1 MNWSR
6 FPRFSRRQPRSI
18 APVFFLVVAAAAV
31 LTTGATPPS
40 PGTPQEE
47 LGRLL
52 FWDPVLS
59 GPMDVSCAT
68 CHHPDFAYADGRALS
83 LGPGA
88 VGLGPDR
95 VDLSGGVI
103 PVAQRNSPTLL
114 NVAYNGLD
122 RQRRRRRGGPRF
134 TPLPADLETV
144 NQERAP
150 MFWDR
155 RARSLE
161 TQALLPLAIRE
172 EMRGDAYPEEV
183 AVDSVV
189 ARLRAIPEYVSLF
202 REVYGEETSIDATQ
216 IAGTIAAFE
225 RTLIA
230 RNSPFDRFLAG
241 DVDALTTQQR
251 RGLDEFNEA
260 DCSDCHRG
268 PMLSDF
274 NMHAEGVA
282 ENPLLAEPD
291 AGDGPLPLPHPDTPQ
306 RRRHRALHAQRHDR
320 DAGGGARGGLGRST
334 NPTAAPRT
342 PTCPTGAGGAATTTR
357 RRRRSGHARQAI
369 GTVSRRGRHDGAAA
383 GGHHRLP
390 GGPYRSRLRPHDPGA
405 GAERPDA
412 RREHLD
418 RGGHESLAA
427 ANGASPVSP
436 HPHRPI
442 HQHINSELSPY
453 HQ

>member
-1 MNWSR
+1 MKLSR
-6 FPRFSRRQPRSI
+6 LARFSRRQPSTI
-18 APVFFLVVAAAAV
+18 AFACFLVVAATAF
-31 LTTGATPPS
+31 LTTASTRPS
-40 PGTPQEE
+40 PGDPEEE

-95 VDLSGGVI
+95 VDLAGGVI

-122 RQRRRRRGGPRF
+122 RQRRRRRGPRF

-144 NQERAP
+144 NSERAP

-161 TQALLPLAIRE
+161 TQALLPLTIRE

-183 AVDSVV
+183 AVDSVL
-189 ARLRAIPEYVSLF
+189 ARLREIPEYVNLF
-202 REVYGEETSIDATQ
+202 REVYGEETSIEATQ
-216 IAGTIAAFE
+216 VAQAIAAFE

-230 RNSPFDRFLAG
+230 GNSPFDRFLAG
-241 DVDALTTQQR
+241 DEDALTTQQR

-282 ENPLLAEPD
+282 ENPLLAVPD
-291 AGDGPLPLPHPDTPQ
+291 AGDG
-306 RRRHRALHAQRHDR
+306 RFRF
-320 DAGGGARGGLGRST
+320 
-334 NPTAAPRT
+334 RT
-342 PTCPTGAGGAATTTR
+342 PTLRNVAVTAPYMHNGMIGTLEEVLEFYDRGRSENPNVSNR
-357 RRRRSGHARQAI
+357 RRRRGDDDRRDEAPATPGRLSGRFRGVDDMTVQQQEDIIAFLEALTDPDFDRTIPARVPS
-369 GTVSRRGRHDGAAA
+369 G
-383 GGHHRLP
+383 LPP
-390 GGPYRSRLRPHDPGA
+390 GGSIST
-405 GAERPDA
+405 AEGTNR
-412 RREHLD
+412 
-418 RGGHESLAA
+418 
-427 ANGASPVSP
+427 
-436 HPHRPI
+436 
-442 HQHINSELSPY
+442 
-453 HQ
+453 

>member
-1 MNWSR
+1 MNRSR
-6 FPRFSRRQPRSI
+6 FPRLSRRRP
-18 APVFFLVVAAAAV
+18 ATVALAGCLVLASGAA
-31 LTTGATPPS
+31 LTTASTRPAPPV
-40 PGTPQEE
+40 PEEE

-88 VGLGPDR
+88 AGLGPDR
-95 VDLSGGVI
+95 VDVSDGSI

-144 NQERAP
+144 NSERAP

-161 TQALLPLAIRE
+161 TQALLPLTIRE

-216 IAGTIAAFE
+216 IAAAIAAFE
-225 RTLIA
+225 RTLVA
-230 RNSPFDRFLAG
+230 RNSPFDQFLAG
-241 DVDALTTQQR
+241 DEDALTTQQR

-291 AGDGPLPLPHPDTPQ
+291 AGDG
-306 RRRHRALHAQRHDR
+306 RFRF
-320 DAGGGARGGLGRST
+320 
-334 NPTAAPRT
+334 RT
-342 PTCPTGAGGAATTTR
+342 PTLRNVAITAPYMHNGMIGTLEEVLAFYDRGRSENPNVSNR
-357 RRRRSGHARQAI
+357 RRRRGDGDRDDVPATPGRLSGRFRGVDDMTVQQQEDIIAFLEALTDPDFDRTIPARVPSGLA
-369 GTVSRRGRHDGAAA
+369 
-383 GGHHRLP
+383 P
-390 GGPYRSRLRPHDPGA
+390 GGTISA
-405 GAERPDA
+405 AEVTNR
-412 RREHLD
+412 
-418 RGGHESLAA
+418 
-427 ANGASPVSP
+427 
-436 HPHRPI
+436 
-442 HQHINSELSPY
+442 
-453 HQ
+453 

>member
-1 MNWSR
+1 MNWFR
-6 FPRFSRRQPRSI
+6 FAGISRRRPGAI
-18 APVFFLVVAAAAV
+18 VFAGCLVVAAVAA
-31 LTTGATPPS
+31 LTTASTRPS
-40 PGTPQEE
+40 PAIPEEE

-95 VDLSGGVI
+95 IDTADGAI

-134 TPLPADLETV
+134 TPLPADFESV
-144 NQERAP
+144 NAERAP

-161 TQALLPLAIRE
+161 TQALLPLTIRE
-172 EMRGDAYPEEV
+172 EMRGDAYPEEA

-202 REVYGEETSIDATQ
+202 RDVYGAGTSIDATQ
-216 IAGTIAAFE
+216 IAGAIAAFE
-225 RTLIA
+225 RTLVT

-241 DVDALTTQQR
+241 EEGALTTQQR

-291 AGDGPLPLPHPDTPQ
+291 AGDG
-306 RRRHRALHAQRHDR
+306 RFRF
-320 DAGGGARGGLGRST
+320 
-334 NPTAAPRT
+334 RT
-342 PTCPTGAGGAATTTR
+342 PTLRNVAVTAPYMHNGMLGTLEEVLAFYDRGRSENPNVSNR
-357 RRRRSGHARQAI
+357 RRRRGDNDRRDETPATPGRLSGRFR
-369 GTVSRRGRHDGAAA
+369 GVDDMTVQQQEDIIAFLEALTDPDFDRTIPA
-383 GGHHRLP
+383 RLP
-390 GGPYRSRLRPHDPGA
+390 SGLPPGGNISTADVTNR
-405 GAERPDA
+405 
-412 RREHLD
+412 
-418 RGGHESLAA
+418 
-427 ANGASPVSP
+427 
-436 HPHRPI
+436 
-442 HQHINSELSPY
+442 
-453 HQ
+453 

>member
-6 FPRFSRRQPRSI
+6 LPGFSRHQPRAI
-18 APVFFLVVAAAAV
+18 ALACFLLVAVAAV
-31 LTTGATPPS
+31 LTAASAPPP
-40 PGTPQEE
+40 PGDPQEE

-95 VDLSGGVI
+95 VDLAGGVI

-122 RQRRRRRGGPRF
+122 RQRRRRRGPRF

-144 NQERAP
+144 NSERAP

-161 TQALLPLAIRE
+161 TQALLPLTIRE

-183 AVDSVV
+183 AVDSVL
-189 ARLRAIPEYVSLF
+189 ARLREIPEYVNLF

-216 IAGTIAAFE
+216 VAQAIAAFE
-225 RTLIA
+225 RTLVA
-230 RNSPFDRFLAG
+230 GNSPFDRFLAG
-241 DVDALTTQQR
+241 DEDALTTQQR

-291 AGDGPLPLPHPDTPQ
+291 AGDG
-306 RRRHRALHAQRHDR
+306 RFRF
-320 DAGGGARGGLGRST
+320 
-334 NPTAAPRT
+334 RT
-342 PTCPTGAGGAATTTR
+342 PTLRNVAVTAPYMHNGMIGTLEEVLEFYDRGRSENPNVSNR
-357 RRRRSGHARQAI
+357 RRRRGDDDRRDEAPATPGRLSGRFRGVDDMTVQQQEDIIAFLEALTDPDFDRTIPARVPS
-369 GTVSRRGRHDGAAA
+369 G
-383 GGHHRLP
+383 LPP
-390 GGPYRSRLRPHDPGA
+390 GGSIST
-405 GAERPDA
+405 AEGTNR
-412 RREHLD
+412 
-418 RGGHESLAA
+418 
-427 ANGASPVSP
+427 
-436 HPHRPI
+436 
-442 HQHINSELSPY
+442 
-453 HQ
+453 

>member
-1 MNWSR
+1 MNRSR
-6 FPRFSRRQPRSI
+6 FPRLSRHRPGTI
-18 APVFFLVVAAAAV
+18 ALAGCVVLAGVAA
-31 LTTGATPPS
+31 LTTASTRPAPPI
-40 PGTPQEE
+40 PEEE

-59 GPMDVSCAT
+59 GPLDVSCAT

-95 VDLSGGVI
+95 VDLGDGAI

-144 NQERAP
+144 NSERAP

-161 TQALLPLAIRE
+161 TQALLPLTIRE

-189 ARLRAIPEYVSLF
+189 ARLRTIPEYVSLF

-216 IAGTIAAFE
+216 VAGAIAAFE
-225 RTLIA
+225 RTLVA

-241 DVDALTTQQR
+241 DEDALTVQQR
-251 RGLDEFNEA
+251 RGLDEFNQA

-291 AGDGPLPLPHPDTPQ
+291 AGDG
-306 RRRHRALHAQRHDR
+306 RFRF
-320 DAGGGARGGLGRST
+320 
-334 NPTAAPRT
+334 RT
-342 PTCPTGAGGAATTTR
+342 PTLRNVAVTAPYMHNGMIGTLEEVLAFYDRGRSENPNVSNR
-357 RRRRSGHARQAI
+357 RRRRGDDDRRDDVPRTPGRLSGRFRGVDDMTVQQQEDIIAFLEALTDPDFDRTIPARVPS
-369 GTVSRRGRHDGAAA
+369 GLT
-383 GGHHRLP
+383 P
-390 GGPYRSRLRPHDPGA
+390 GGNISMAEVTSR
-405 GAERPDA
+405 
-412 RREHLD
+412 
-418 RGGHESLAA
+418 
-427 ANGASPVSP
+427 
-436 HPHRPI
+436 
-442 HQHINSELSPY
+442 
-453 HQ
+453 

>member
-1 MNWSR
+1 MRW
-6 FPRFSRRQPRSI
+6 PGCPEGRRW
-18 APVFFLVVAAAAV
+18 VAALVPGFIVAATAV
-31 LTTGATPPS
+31 LTTASTRPS
-40 PGTPQEE
+40 APIPQEE

-95 VDLSGGVI
+95 IGLNGGAI

-114 NVAYNGLD
+114 NVAFNGLD
-122 RQRRRRRGGPRF
+122 RRPRRPRGGPRF
-134 TPLPADLETV
+134 MPLPADLETV
-144 NQERAP
+144 DPDRAP

-155 RARSLE
+155 RERGLE
-161 TQALLPLAIRE
+161 AQALLPLTIRE

-189 ARLRAIPEYVSLF
+189 ARLRAIPEYLSLF
-202 REVYGEETSIDATQ
+202 RKVYGEDAAIDATQ
-216 IAGTIAAFE
+216 VAQAIAAFE
-225 RTLIA
+225 RTLVT
-230 RNSPFDRFLAG
+230 RDSPFDRFLAG
-241 DVDALTTQQR
+241 DEDALTTQQR

-291 AGDGPLPLPHPDTPQ
+291 AGDGRFRFRTPSLRNVAVTAPYMHNGMLGTLEEVLAFYDRGRSENPNVSNRP
-306 RRRHRALHAQRHDR
+306 RRRGDDDRRDETPATPGRLSGRFRGVDDMTNQQMEDIIAFLEALTDPDFDR
-320 DAGGGARGGLGRST
+320 TIPERVPSGLT
-334 NPTAAPRT
+334 
-342 PTCPTGAGGAATTTR
+342 
-357 RRRRSGHARQAI
+357 
-369 GTVSRRGRHDGAAA
+369 
-383 GGHHRLP
+383 P
-390 GGPYRSRLRPHDPGA
+390 GGSIST
-405 GAERPDA
+405 AEVTNRQPDG
-412 RREHLD
+412 RQDLNTKFTPISTVKL
-418 RGGHESLAA
+418 SLC
-427 ANGASPVSP
+427 
-436 HPHRPI
+436 HH
-442 HQHINSELSPY
+442 
-453 HQ
+453 

>member
-6 FPRFSRRQPRSI
+6 FPRPCRRQPRPI
-18 APVFFLVVAAAAV
+18 ALSFFLALAVAAV
-31 LTTGATPPS
+31 LTTASTSPS

-88 VGLGPDR
+88 VGLGPGR
-95 VDLSGGVI
+95 VDLAGGVI

-122 RQRRRRRGGPRF
+122 RQRRRRRGPRF

-144 NQERAP
+144 NSERAP

-161 TQALLPLAIRE
+161 TQALLPLTIRE

-202 REVYGEETSIDATQ
+202 RAVYGEETSIDATQ
-216 IAGTIAAFE
+216 VAQAIAAFE

-230 RNSPFDRFLAG
+230 GNSPFDRFLAG
-241 DVDALTTQQR
+241 DEDALTTQQR

-291 AGDGPLPLPHPDTPQ
+291 AGDG
-306 RRRHRALHAQRHDR
+306 RFRF
-320 DAGGGARGGLGRST
+320 
-334 NPTAAPRT
+334 RT
-342 PTCPTGAGGAATTTR
+342 PTLRNVAVTPPYMHNGMIGTLEEVLEFYDRGRSENPNVSNR
-357 RRRRSGHARQAI
+357 RRRRGDDDRRDEALATPGRLSGRFRGVDDMTVQQQEDIIAFLEALTDADFDRTIPARVPS
-369 GTVSRRGRHDGAAA
+369 G
-383 GGHHRLP
+383 LPP
-390 GGPYRSRLRPHDPGA
+390 GGSIST
-405 GAERPDA
+405 AEVTNR
-412 RREHLD
+412 
-418 RGGHESLAA
+418 
-427 ANGASPVSP
+427 
-436 HPHRPI
+436 
-442 HQHINSELSPY
+442 
-453 HQ
+453 

>member
-1 MNWSR
+1 MKLSR
-6 FPRFSRRQPRSI
+6 LARFSRRQPSTI
-18 APVFFLVVAAAAV
+18 AFACFLVVAAVAF
-31 LTTGATPPS
+31 LTTASTRPS
-40 PGTPQEE
+40 PGDPEEE

-95 VDLSGGVI
+95 VDLAGGVI

-122 RQRRRRRGGPRF
+122 RQRRRRRSGPRF

-144 NQERAP
+144 NSERAP

-161 TQALLPLAIRE
+161 TQALLPLTIRE
-172 EMRGDAYPEEV
+172 EMRGDAYPEGV

-189 ARLRAIPEYVSLF
+189 ARLREIPEYVSLF
-202 REVYGEETSIDATQ
+202 REVYGEETSIEAAQ
-216 IAGTIAAFE
+216 VARAIAAFE

-230 RNSPFDRFLAG
+230 GNSPFDRFLAG
-241 DVDALTTQQR
+241 DEDALTTQQR

-291 AGDGPLPLPHPDTPQ
+291 AGDG
-306 RRRHRALHAQRHDR
+306 RFRF
-320 DAGGGARGGLGRST
+320 
-334 NPTAAPRT
+334 RT
-342 PTCPTGAGGAATTTR
+342 PTLRNVAVTAPYMHNGMIGTLEQVLEFYDRGRSENPNVFNR
-357 RRRRSGHARQAI
+357 RRRRGDDDRRDEAPATPGRLSGRFR
-369 GTVSRRGRHDGAAA
+369 GVDDMTVQQQEDIIAFLEALTDPDFDRTIPPRVPSG
-383 GGHHRLP
+383 LSP
-390 GGPYRSRLRPHDPGA
+390 GGSISTPEGTNR
-405 GAERPDA
+405 
-412 RREHLD
+412 
-418 RGGHESLAA
+418 
-427 ANGASPVSP
+427 
-436 HPHRPI
+436 
-442 HQHINSELSPY
+442 
-453 HQ
+453 

>member
-6 FPRFSRRQPRSI
+6 FPRFSRRQPGSI
-18 APVFFLVVAAAAV
+18 APAFFLVVAAAAV
-31 LTTGATPPS
+31 LTTASTSPPAGD
-40 PGTPQEE
+40 PREE

-95 VDLSGGVI
+95 VDLAGGVI

-122 RQRRRRRGGPRF
+122 RQRRRRRGPRF

-144 NQERAP
+144 NSERAP

-216 IAGTIAAFE
+216 VAQTIAAFE

-230 RNSPFDRFLAG
+230 GNSPFDRVPG
-241 DVDALTTQQR
+241 RR
-251 RGLDEFNEA
+251 RGRA
-260 DCSDCHRG
+260 HHAAAAGPRRVQRG
-268 PMLSDF
+268 RLLGLSP
-274 NMHAEGVA
+274 G
-282 ENPLLAEPD
+282 PD
-291 AGDGPLPLPHPDTPQ
+291 AVGLQHARRGGGREPAPGRTRRGRRPLPLPHPDPAQ
-306 RRRHRALHAQRHDR
+306 RCPHRALHAQRDDR
-320 DAGGGARGGLGRST
+320 DAGGGPRILR
-334 NPTAAPRT
+334 PRT
-342 PTCPTGAGGAATTTR
+342 LREPQRVQPAPDGAATTTAGTTIPATPGR
-357 RRRRSGHARQAI
+357 LSGTLP
-369 GTVSRRGRHDGAAA
+369 GRGRHDGAAA
-383 GGHHRLP
+383 GRHHRLP
-390 GGPYRSRLRPHDPGA
+390 GKP
-405 GAERPDA
+405 
-412 RREHLD
+412 
-418 RGGHESLAA
+418 
-427 ANGASPVSP
+427 
-436 HPHRPI
+436 
-442 HQHINSELSPY
+442 
-453 HQ
+453 

>member
-1 MNWSR
+1 MNWFR
-6 FPRFSRRQPRSI
+6 FAGISRRRPGAI
-18 APVFFLVVAAAAV
+18 VFAGCLVVAAVAA
-31 LTTGATPPS
+31 LTTASTRPS
-40 PGTPQEE
+40 PAIPEEE

-59 GPMDVSCAT
+59 GPMDVSCAA

-95 VDLSGGVI
+95 IDTADGAI

-134 TPLPADLETV
+134 TPLPADFESV
-144 NQERAP
+144 NAERAP

-161 TQALLPLAIRE
+161 TQALLPLTIRE
-172 EMRGDAYPEEV
+172 EMRGDAYPEEA

-202 REVYGEETSIDATQ
+202 REVYGAGTSIDATQ
-216 IAGTIAAFE
+216 IAGAIAAFE
-225 RTLIA
+225 RTLVT

-241 DVDALTTQQR
+241 EEGALTTQQR

-291 AGDGPLPLPHPDTPQ
+291 AGDG
-306 RRRHRALHAQRHDR
+306 RFRF
-320 DAGGGARGGLGRST
+320 
-334 NPTAAPRT
+334 RT
-342 PTCPTGAGGAATTTR
+342 PTLRNVAVTAPYMHNGMLGTLEEVLAFYDRGRSENPNVSNR
-357 RRRRSGHARQAI
+357 RRRRGDNDRRDETPATPGRLSGRFR
-369 GTVSRRGRHDGAAA
+369 GVDDMTVQQQEDIIAFLEALTDPDFDRTIPA
-383 GGHHRLP
+383 RLP
-390 GGPYRSRLRPHDPGA
+390 SGLPPGGNISTADVTNR
-405 GAERPDA
+405 
-412 RREHLD
+412 
-418 RGGHESLAA
+418 
-427 ANGASPVSP
+427 
-436 HPHRPI
+436 
-442 HQHINSELSPY
+442 
-453 HQ
+453 

>member
-6 FPRFSRRQPRSI
+6 FPRPSRRQPRPI
-18 APVFFLVVAAAAV
+18 ALSFFLVLAAAAV
-31 LTTGATPPS
+31 LTTASTSPS

-95 VDLSGGVI
+95 VDLAGGVI

-122 RQRRRRRGGPRF
+122 RQRRRRRGPRF

-144 NQERAP
+144 NSERAP

-161 TQALLPLAIRE
+161 TQALLPLTIRE

-189 ARLRAIPEYVSLF
+189 ARLREIPEYVNLF

-216 IAGTIAAFE
+216 VAQAIAAFE

-230 RNSPFDRFLAG
+230 GNSPFDRFLAG
-241 DVDALTTQQR
+241 DGDALTTQQR
-251 RGLDEFNEA
+251 RGPRRVQRGRLLGLPPRA
-260 DCSDCHRG
+260 RCSRTSTC
-268 PMLSDF
+268 
-274 NMHAEGVA
+274 
-282 ENPLLAEPD
+282 
-291 AGDGPLPLPHPDTPQ
+291 TP
-306 RRRHRALHAQRHDR
+306 REWPRTRSWPSPTPAT
-320 DAGGGARGGLGRST
+320 GAS
-334 NPTAAPRT
+334 ASAPRPCAT
-342 PTCPTGAGGAATTTR
+342 SRSPRPTCTT
-357 RRRRSGHARQAI
+357 A
-369 GTVSRRGRHDGAAA
+369 
-383 GGHHRLP
+383 
-390 GGPYRSRLRPHDPGA
+390 
-405 GAERPDA
+405 
-412 RREHLD
+412 
-418 RGGHESLAA
+418 
-427 ANGASPVSP
+427 
-436 HPHRPI
+436 
-442 HQHINSELSPY
+442 
-453 HQ
+453 

>member
-1 MNWSR
+1 MNWTR
-6 FPRFSRRQPRSI
+6 LPGISRRRPGTI
-18 APVFFLVVAAAAV
+18 VLAGCLVAAAVAT
-31 LTTGATPPS
+31 LTTASTRPPS
-40 PGTPQEE
+40 SMPEEE

-95 VDLSGGVI
+95 VDLAGGVI

-122 RQRRRRRGGPRF
+122 RQRRRRRGPRF

-144 NQERAP
+144 NSERAP

-155 RARSLE
+155 RVRSLE

-202 REVYGEETSIDATQ
+202 REVYGEETSIDAAQ
-216 IAGTIAAFE
+216 IAGAIAAFE
-225 RTLIA
+225 RTLVA
-230 RNSPFDRFLAG
+230 GNSPFDRFLAG
-241 DVDALTTQQR
+241 DEDALTTQQR

-291 AGDGPLPLPHPDTPQ
+291 AGDG
-306 RRRHRALHAQRHDR
+306 RFRF
-320 DAGGGARGGLGRST
+320 
-334 NPTAAPRT
+334 RT
-342 PTCPTGAGGAATTTR
+342 PTLRNVAVTAPYMHNGMIGTLEEVLAFYDRGRSENPNVSNR
-357 RRRRSGHARQAI
+357 RRRRGDDDRRDEIPATPGRLSGRFRGVDDMTVQQQEDIIAFLEALTDPDFDRTVPARVPS
-369 GTVSRRGRHDGAAA
+369 G
-383 GGHHRLP
+383 LPP
-390 GGPYRSRLRPHDPGA
+390 GGSIST
-405 GAERPDA
+405 AEVTNR
-412 RREHLD
+412 
-418 RGGHESLAA
+418 
-427 ANGASPVSP
+427 
-436 HPHRPI
+436 
-442 HQHINSELSPY
+442 
-453 HQ
+453 

>member
-1 MNWSR
+1 MNWFR
-6 FPRFSRRQPRSI
+6 LPGISRRRPGTI
-18 APVFFLVVAAAAV
+18 VFAGCLVVAAVAA
-31 LTTGATPPS
+31 LTTASTRPS
-40 PGTPQEE
+40 PAIPEEE

-95 VDLSGGVI
+95 IDTADGAI

-134 TPLPADLETV
+134 TPLPADFESV
-144 NQERAP
+144 NAERAP

-161 TQALLPLAIRE
+161 TQALLPLTIRE
-172 EMRGDAYPEEV
+172 EMRGDAYSEEA

-202 REVYGEETSIDATQ
+202 REVYGAGTSIDATQ
-216 IAGTIAAFE
+216 IAGAIAAFE
-225 RTLIA
+225 RTLVT

-241 DVDALTTQQR
+241 EEGALTTQQR

-291 AGDGPLPLPHPDTPQ
+291 AGDG
-306 RRRHRALHAQRHDR
+306 RFRF
-320 DAGGGARGGLGRST
+320 
-334 NPTAAPRT
+334 RT
-342 PTCPTGAGGAATTTR
+342 PTLRNVAVTAPYMHNGMLGTLEEVLAFYDRGRSENPSVSNR
-357 RRRRSGHARQAI
+357 RRRRGDNDRRDETPATPGRLSGRFRGVDDMTGQQQEDIIAFLEALTDPDFDRTIPARVPS
-369 GTVSRRGRHDGAAA
+369 G
-383 GGHHRLP
+383 LPP
-390 GGPYRSRLRPHDPGA
+390 GGNISTADVTNR
-405 GAERPDA
+405 
-412 RREHLD
+412 
-418 RGGHESLAA
+418 
-427 ANGASPVSP
+427 
-436 HPHRPI
+436 
-442 HQHINSELSPY
+442 
-453 HQ
+453 

>member
-1 MNWSR
+1 MRWSG
-6 FPRFSRRQPRSI
+6 FSEGRRW
-18 APVFFLVVAAAAV
+18 VVALVFGFIVAATAV
-31 LTTGATPPS
+31 LTTASARPS
-40 PGTPQEE
+40 PPIPHEE
-47 LGRLL
+47 LGRFL

-95 VDLSGGVI
+95 VDLGGGAI

-114 NVAYNGLD
+114 NVAFNGLD
-122 RQRRRRRGGPRF
+122 RRRRRRRGGPRF

-144 NQERAP
+144 DPDRAP

-161 TQALLPLAIRE
+161 TQALLPLTIRE
-172 EMRGDAYPEEV
+172 EMRGDAYPEAV

-202 REVYGEETSIDATQ
+202 REVFGEDTSIDATQ
-216 IAGTIAAFE
+216 VAEAIAAFE
-225 RTLIA
+225 RTLVT

-241 DVDALTTQQR
+241 EEDALTAQQR
-251 RGLDEFNEA
+251 RGLGEFNEA

-268 PMLSDF
+268 PMLTDF

-291 AGDGPLPLPHPDTPQ
+291 AGDGRFRFRTPSL
-306 RRRHRALHAQRHDR
+306 RNVAVTAPYMHNGMLGTLEEVLAFYDR
-320 DAGGGARGGLGRST
+320 GRSE
-334 NPTAAPRT
+334 NPNVSN
-342 PTCPTGAGGAATTTR
+342 R
-357 RRRRSGHARQAI
+357 RRRRGDDDREDQPPVTPGRLSGRFRGVDDMTDQQMEDIIAFLEALTDPDFDRTIPARVPS
-369 GTVSRRGRHDGAAA
+369 GLT
-383 GGHHRLP
+383 P
-390 GGPYRSRLRPHDPGA
+390 GGNIST
-405 GAERPDA
+405 AEV
-412 RREHLD
+412 
-418 RGGHESLAA
+418 
-427 ANGASPVSP
+427 AN
-436 HPHRPI
+436 R
-442 HQHINSELSPY
+442 
-453 HQ
+453 

>member
-31 LTTGATPPS
+31 LTTGAAPPS

-95 VDLSGGVI
+95 VDLAGGVI

-216 IAGTIAAFE
+216 IAGAIAAFE

-291 AGDGPLPLPHPDTPQ
+291 AGDG
-306 RRRHRALHAQRHDR
+306 RFRF
-320 DAGGGARGGLGRST
+320 
-334 NPTAAPRT
+334 RT
-342 PTCPTGAGGAATTTR
+342 PTLRNVAVTAPYMHNGMLGTLEEVLAFYDRGRSENPNVSNR
-357 RRRRSGHARQAI
+357 RRRRGDDDRRDDVPATPGRLSGRFRGVDDMTVQQQEDIIAFLEALTDPDFDRTIPARVPS
-369 GTVSRRGRHDGAAA
+369 GLT
-383 GGHHRLP
+383 P
-390 GGPYRSRLRPHDPGA
+390 GGNIST
-405 GAERPDA
+405 AEVTNR
-412 RREHLD
+412 
-418 RGGHESLAA
+418 
-427 ANGASPVSP
+427 
-436 HPHRPI
+436 
-442 HQHINSELSPY
+442 
-453 HQ
+453 

>member
-1 MNWSR
+1 MNRSR
-6 FPRFSRRQPRSI
+6 SPRLSRRRPRT
-18 APVFFLVVAAAAV
+18 LVVACFLGMAAAAV
-31 LTTGATPPS
+31 LTTASTRPS
-40 PGTPQEE
+40 PAIVEEE

-95 VDLSGGVI
+95 VDLSDGVI

-134 TPLPADLETV
+134 TPLPADLENV
-144 NQERAP
+144 NSERAP

-161 TQALLPLAIRE
+161 TQALLPLTIRE

-202 REVYGEETSIDATQ
+202 REVYGEGTSIDATQ
-216 IAGTIAAFE
+216 IAGAIAAFE
-225 RTLIA
+225 RMLVA

-241 DVDALTTQQR
+241 EEDALTTQQR

-274 NMHAEGVA
+274 NLHAEGVA

-291 AGDGPLPLPHPDTPQ
+291 AGDG
-306 RRRHRALHAQRHDR
+306 RFRF
-320 DAGGGARGGLGRST
+320 
-334 NPTAAPRT
+334 RT
-342 PTCPTGAGGAATTTR
+342 PTLRNVAVTAPYMHNGMLGTLEEVLAFYDRGRSENPNVSNR
-357 RRRRSGHARQAI
+357 RRRRGGDDRRDNVPATPGRLSGRFRGVDDMTVQEQEDIIAFLEALTDPDFDRTIPARVPS
-369 GTVSRRGRHDGAAA
+369 GLT
-383 GGHHRLP
+383 P
-390 GGPYRSRLRPHDPGA
+390 GGSISP
-405 GAERPDA
+405 AEVTNR
-412 RREHLD
+412 
-418 RGGHESLAA
+418 
-427 ANGASPVSP
+427 
-436 HPHRPI
+436 
-442 HQHINSELSPY
+442 
-453 HQ
+453 

>member
-1 MNWSR
+1 MDWAR
-6 FPRFSRRQPRSI
+6 FPRLSRCQPKPI
-18 APVFFLVVAAAAV
+18 APACFLVVAAAAV
-31 LTTGATPPS
+31 LTAASVPPS
-40 PGTPQEE
+40 SPIPEEE

-144 NQERAP
+144 NSERAP

-161 TQALLPLAIRE
+161 TQALLPMTIRE

-202 REVYGEETSIDATQ
+202 REVYGAETSIDATQ
-216 IAGTIAAFE
+216 IAAAIAAFE
-225 RTLIA
+225 RTLVA
-230 RNSPFDRFLAG
+230 GNSPFDRFLAG
-241 DVDALTTQQR
+241 DEDALTTQQR
-251 RGLDEFNEA
+251 RGLNEFNEA

-291 AGDGPLPLPHPDTPQ
+291 AGDG
-306 RRRHRALHAQRHDR
+306 RFRF
-320 DAGGGARGGLGRST
+320 
-334 NPTAAPRT
+334 RT
-342 PTCPTGAGGAATTTR
+342 PTLRNVAVTAPYMHNGMIGTLEEVLAFYDRGRSENPNVSNR
-357 RRRRSGHARQAI
+357 RRRRGDDGRRDDVPATPGRLSGRFRRVDDMTVQQQEDIIAFLESLTDPDLDRTIPARVPS
-369 GTVSRRGRHDGAAA
+369 G
-383 GGHHRLP
+383 LPP
-390 GGPYRSRLRPHDPGA
+390 GGNIST
-405 GAERPDA
+405 AEVTNR
-412 RREHLD
+412 
-418 RGGHESLAA
+418 
-427 ANGASPVSP
+427 
-436 HPHRPI
+436 
-442 HQHINSELSPY
+442 
-453 HQ
+453 

>member
-1 MNWSR
+1 MRGRRYFGRSR
-6 FPRFSRRQPRSI
+6 LTL
-18 APVFFLVVAAAAV
+18 ALACGLVVSALAV
-31 LTTGATPPS
+31 LTAASAPS
-40 PGTPQEE
+40 SASDPQEE

-68 CHHPDFAYADGRALS
+68 CHHPDHAYADGRALS

-95 VDLSGGVI
+95 VGLTSGGI
-103 PVAQRNSPTLL
+103 PVVQRNSPTLL
-114 NVAYNGLD
+114 NVAFNGLD
-122 RQRRRRRGGPRF
+122 RQRGRRRRGPRF

-144 NQERAP
+144 NSDRAP

-161 TQALLPLAIRE
+161 TQALLPLTIRE

-202 REVYGEETSIDATQ
+202 REVYGQDTSIDATQ
-216 IAGTIAAFE
+216 VAEAIANFE
-225 RTLIA
+225 RTLVA

-241 DVDALTTQQR
+241 DEDALTAEQR

-274 NMHAEGVA
+274 SMQAEGVA

-291 AGDGPLPLPHPDTPQ
+291 AGDGRFRFRTPSL
-306 RRRHRALHAQRHDR
+306 RNVAVTAPYMHNGMLGTLEEVLAFYDR
-320 DAGGGARGGLGRST
+320 GRSE
-334 NPTAAPRT
+334 NPNVSN
-342 PTCPTGAGGAATTTR
+342 R
-357 RRRRSGHARQAI
+357 RRRRGDDDRADEPPGPPGTLSGRFRGVDDMTDQQMQDIIVFLRALTDPDFDRTIPARVPS
-369 GTVSRRGRHDGAAA
+369 GLT
-383 GGHHRLP
+383 P
-390 GGPYRSRLRPHDPGA
+390 GGK
-405 GAERPDA
+405 
-412 RREHLD
+412 
-418 RGGHESLAA
+418 
-427 ANGASPVSP
+427 
-436 HPHRPI
+436 
-442 HQHINSELSPY
+442 
-453 HQ
+453 

>member
-1 MNWSR
+1 MNWFR
-6 FPRFSRRQPRSI
+6 FAGISRRRPGAI
-18 APVFFLVVAAAAV
+18 VFAGCLVVAAVAA
-31 LTTGATPPS
+31 LTTASTRPS
-40 PGTPQEE
+40 PAIPEEE

-95 VDLSGGVI
+95 IDTADGAI

-134 TPLPADLETV
+134 TPLPADFESV
-144 NQERAP
+144 NAERAP

-161 TQALLPLAIRE
+161 TQALLPLTIRE
-172 EMRGDAYPEEV
+172 EMRGDAYPEEA

-202 REVYGEETSIDATQ
+202 RDVYGEETTIEATQ
-216 IAGTIAAFE
+216 IARAIAAFE
-225 RTLIA
+225 RTLVA
-230 RNSPFDRFLAG
+230 GDSPFDRFLAG
-241 DVDALTTQQR
+241 DEDALTTQQR

-291 AGDGPLPLPHPDTPQ
+291 AGDG
-306 RRRHRALHAQRHDR
+306 RFRF
-320 DAGGGARGGLGRST
+320 
-334 NPTAAPRT
+334 RT
-342 PTCPTGAGGAATTTR
+342 PTLRNVAVTAPYMHNGMLGTLEEVLAFYDRGRSENPSVSNR
-357 RRRRSGHARQAI
+357 RRRRGDNDRRDETPATPGRLSGRFRGVDDMTVQQQEDIIAFLEALTDPDFDRTIPARVPS
-369 GTVSRRGRHDGAAA
+369 G
-383 GGHHRLP
+383 LPP
-390 GGPYRSRLRPHDPGA
+390 GGNISTADVTNR
-405 GAERPDA
+405 
-412 RREHLD
+412 
-418 RGGHESLAA
+418 
-427 ANGASPVSP
+427 
-436 HPHRPI
+436 
-442 HQHINSELSPY
+442 
-453 HQ
+453 